1 MQTNLSIVHIP
12 YESHLCFP
20 LVCLHV
26 GQKCFYRAMLYMH
39 RADYIPSQDVCL
51 SVTRRY
57 SIDTA
62 EHIVNF
68 FTTRSPHHSS
78 FSTPNSMAIFR
89 RDPPPLTGA
98 SNARA
103 KEYEKIAI
111 FDQYLALSQKWW
123 NLEPY
128 TVNPFYLVQIKI
140 YLTQIKNL
148 FKNLTTQTLFV
159 CNKYTY

>member
-89 RDPPPLTGA
+89 RDPPPNGCVECKGQGVWKNRDFRPISRFISEMMKLRAIHSKSFLFG
-98 SNARA
+98 SN
-103 KEYEKIAI
+103 
-111 FDQYLALSQKWW
+111 
-123 NLEPY
+123 
-128 TVNPFYLVQIKI
+128 
-140 YLTQIKNL
+140 KNL
-148 FKNLTTQTLFV
+148 FDP
-159 CNKYTY
+159 NKKLI